1 MSSLDVWLLVALV
14 CSLVALVWSIIQRN
28 RARVSLRDIEASS
41 PLSSTTISPHP
52 IEPSA
57 TDNPDDMHVF
67 SPLFLCVASSI
78 DAGLIILDNDRHVL
92 FLNPQAEELLGQK
105 NTSREGHGLITLLR
119 DYQAESLVSEV
130 LRDRETREITIKPIS
145 SYRMLH
151 LRCIPFQANGSSQGA
166 LLIMQDVTQI
176 SMLERAR
183 RDMVANVSHEL
194 RSPLSSLKLLVE
206 TLQSEPPQHIAS
218 RMLGQMIHEIDAVT
232 QLANE
237 LHELSQIESGRVT
250 LQLSPQD
257 LQHVVQQAIQHI
269 HPQASRKNIRVVS
282 STTTLKPVL
291 IDARRISQV
300 LINLL
305 HNAVKFTPVDGTI
318 TLQTCEVT
326 VHEKPVH
333 TTPHGYH
340 HTFRESLPSTETVQ
354 SLCAYE
360 VVSETGELTTI
371 PLPASHPPGV
381 WALLSVEDTG
391 IGIPSEDVPRIFER
405 FYKVDRSRAYSGGT
419 GLGLAIA
426 KHLVEGHSGR
436 LWVESVEGRGSTF
449 YFTLPLA

>member
-1 MSSLDVWLLVALV
+1 MNSLEVWLLVALA
-14 CSLVALVWSIIQRN
+14 SSIVALVWFIVQSN
-28 RARVSLRDIEASS
+28 RAHRSLREMHIS
-41 PLSSTTISPHP
+41 PPLDSTPPPHP
-52 IEPSA
+52 IEHSA
-57 TDNPDDMHVF
+57 ADSYEDVPVF

-92 FLNPQAEELLGQK
+92 FLNSQAEELLGQK
-105 NTSREGHGLITLLR
+105 NTSREGFGLITLLR

-130 LRDRETREITIKPIS
+130 LRDQETREITIKPIS

-151 LRCIPFQANGSSQGA
+151 LRCIPFQTNGVSQGA
-166 LLIMQDVTQI
+166 LLIVQDVTQI

-206 TLQSEPPQHIAS
+206 TLQSEPPQQIAS

-257 LQHVVQQAIQHI
+257 LQQVVQQAIQHI
-269 HPQASRKNIRVVS
+269 HPQASRKNIRVMS

-318 TLQTCEVT
+318 TLKTCEVT
-326 VHEKPVH
+326 VHEQPIH
-333 TTPHGYH
+333 TPTQGSIPPPRDTLH
-340 HTFRESLPSTETVQ
+340 PTETVQ
-354 SLCAYE
+354 YLCAYE
-360 VVSETGELTTI
+360 VVSETGESSTI
-371 PLPASHPPGV
+371 PLPVSHPPGV
-381 WALLSVEDTG
+381 WAILSIADTG

-449 YFTLPLA
+449 YFTLPMA